1 METKERELLELN
13 VDDAWN
19 IIIGKHDK
27 YITVQTNYISR
38 WIFGIVY
45 DIIFKRKKD
54 GKFFKIS
61 WTDNS
66 DNSDTIDDLQPEI
79 KTHRLSY
86 AELLDNGKPVI
97 AEEVFKTKKTIT
109 VYE

>member
-66 DNSDTIDDLQPEI
+66 DNSDTIDDLQPV
-79 KTHRLSY
+79 
-86 AELLDNGKPVI
+86 DNGKPVI
-97 AEEVFKTKKTIT
+97 AEEVFKTKKTII

>member
-27 YITVQTNYISR
+27 YITVQTNYIGR
-38 WIFGIVY
+38 WIFGIDY

-66 DNSDTIDDLQPEI
+66 DNSDTIDDLQPV
-79 KTHRLSY
+79 
-86 AELLDNGKPVI
+86 DNGKPVI
-97 AEEVFKTKKTIT
+97 AEEVFKIKKTII

>member
-27 YITVQTNYISR
+27 YITVQTNYIDR

-66 DNSDTIDDLQPEI
+66 DNSDTIDDLQPV
-79 KTHRLSY
+79 
-86 AELLDNGKPVI
+86 DNGKPVI
-97 AEEVFKTKKTIT
+97 AEEVFKIKKTII

>member
-27 YITVQTNYISR
+27 YITVQTNYICR
-38 WIFGIVY
+38 WIFGIDY

-66 DNSDTIDDLQPEI
+66 DNSDTIDDLQPV
-79 KTHRLSY
+79 
-86 AELLDNGKPVI
+86 DNGKPVI
-97 AEEVFKTKKTIT
+97 AEEVFKIKKTII